1 MMTVILTIQAG
12 QVVLIFNHL
21 LVKKFKQSQFLL
33 ALFCIVSLSSCNTS
47 VSVSE
52 NTQDDQYTYIL
63 YNPTH
68 NVKFHSL
75 GGRKLKKR
83 LIYKKYG
90 KLVFTNQNYLGGNK
104 LNTSL
109 FIINKIPEN
118 ITKKETVKIDI
129 YNDQIKCYEITN
141 SNKNLNL
148 RYFTYKGINYLFVT
162 EFKKV
167 PDKKAY
173 GIDWYSTQEMNG
185 LEL

>member
-1 MMTVILTIQAG
+1 MIQAG
-12 QVVLIFNHL
+12 QVVLIFNHI

-33 ALFCIVSLSSCNTS
+33 ALFCIAFLSSCNTR
-47 VSVSE
+47 VHVSE
-52 NTQDDQYTYIL
+52 NTLDDQYTYIL
-63 YNPTH
+63 YNPIY

-83 LIYKKYG
+83 LVYKKYG

-109 FIINKIPEN
+109 FIINNIPEN
-118 ITKKETVKIDI
+118 IVKKETIKVDI
-129 YNDQIKCYEITN
+129 YNAQIRCYEIIN
-141 SNKNLNL
+141 SDRNLSL
-148 RYFTYKGINYLFVT
+148 RYFTYKDINYMFVT